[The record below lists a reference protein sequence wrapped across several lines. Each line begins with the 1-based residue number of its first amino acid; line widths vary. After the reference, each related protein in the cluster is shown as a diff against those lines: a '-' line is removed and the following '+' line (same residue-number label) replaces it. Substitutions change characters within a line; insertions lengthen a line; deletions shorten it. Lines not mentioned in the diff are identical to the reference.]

1 MTTLSHHDGFHSWQK
16 RNPSTCAKNPSTS
29 IDASDVSRR
38 EGTLEGSR
46 WWTRSAV
53 SKKLRNAV
61 WGWVW
66 DLKHID
72 ILCRFPTIEV
82 TSSKLWLTFYGS
94 RFFCLKGEL
103 KDLEGWICQV
113 FRKTGNVSRF
123 SDSKFDLNH
132 LKLER
137 LLNHVKNTICKEL
150 GECLLRFVHT

>member
-46 WWTRSAV
+46 CWTRSAV

-72 ILCRFPTIEV
+72 ILCRFPTTEV
-82 TSSKLWLTFYGS
+82 TSSKNMVNCFMGLD
-94 RFFCLKGEL
+94 FF
-103 KDLEGWICQV
+103 V
-113 FRKTGNVSRF
+113 
-123 SDSKFDLNH
+123 
-132 LKLER
+132 
-137 LLNHVKNTICKEL
+137 
-150 GECLLRFVHT
+150 